1 MHVQLILHVFHSKRG
16 TTICNNILAGQA
28 AWKLAQPGRVTS
40 KIALVIIADDWSI
53 FSLNYQYVTIL

>member
-16 TTICNNILAGQA
+16 TTIYNNILAGQ

-40 KIALVIIADDWSI
+40 KFALVIIADDWSI